1 MAGAIK
7 VGLELNDGIMVRI
20 IKIEKMVKVLVAC
33 LK

>member
-1 MAGAIK
+1 MAGVIK